1 MSCEIEIAVDG
12 SCLGNPGPGGCA
24 CILRYGEVERVLQ
37 GGATRTTNNRMELTA
52 AIEGLRALKR
62 FCEVRVVTDSEYV
75 MRGMTEFLE
84 RWRSNGW
91 TTASGNGVANRD
103 LWEAL
108 DELAGYHRVTWV
120 HVRGHSGHGNQERCD
135 RLAAEAARK
144 AREASGEMVEPGN
157 RILV

>member
-1 MSCEIEIAVDG
+1 M
-12 SCLGNPGPGGCA
+12 
-24 CILRYGEVERVLQ
+24 
-37 GGATRTTNNRMELTA
+37 
-52 AIEGLRALKR
+52 
-62 FCEVRVVTDSEYV
+62 VTDSEYL

-91 TTASGNGVANRD
+91 IAASGNGVANQD

-144 AREASGEMVEPGN
+144 ARQPSGEMAKDGN
-157 RILV
+157 RSVT